1 MAHFGGPSL
10 DKHIKYVILYF
21 MIEIFGGIMLECLIL
36 GDSLAVGVGQIR
48 QECTTRAKS
57 GINSYDY
64 VNRHIWHTNG
74 NNQAKTIIISLGSND
89 TQKINT
95 FEELNTLRQ
104 LVKADRVYWI
114 LPAIKEEKRKAVWAV
129 ANKHH
134 DHVIETRNH
143 DLSPDSLHPTGKGYK
158 TISNQT
164 K

>member
-1 MAHFGGPSL
+1 
-10 DKHIKYVILYF
+10 
-21 MIEIFGGIMLECLIL
+21 MIECLIM

-64 VNRHIWHTNG
+64 VNRHIWHANG

-89 TQKINT
+89 TKNIKT
-95 FEELNTLRQ
+95 FEELDTLRQ

-114 LPAIKEEKRKAVWAV
+114 VPAIKEDKRKAVWAV
-129 ANKHH
+129 ANKYH
-134 DHVIETRNH
+134 DHVIESRNH
-143 DLSPDSLHPTGKGYK
+143 ELSSDKVHPTYKGY
-158 TISNQT
+158 TSIANQT